1 MHKLNNELIEEFER
15 KEGVESI
22 EAWHDRFEGWNLN
35 FFCTG
40 GGSVHTRGV
49 IIRKHNDLREA
60 LEEGYAEVVASLPG
74 WLEEEEK
81 EQDAKQRW
89 EESVQ
94 KMVGDNRIGFT
105 HIKTSK
111 RGLYRALML
120 MGDIKGM
127 GERFVPTK
135 EEAIKEAYGKCLAS
149 ITRMK
154 ETLKHLGEVIE

>member
-1 MHKLNNELIEEFER
+1 MSELDKELIEEFER
-15 KEGVESI
+15 KEGVEFI
-22 EAWHDRFEGWNLN
+22 EAWHDWSEGWSLN

-49 IIRKHNDLREA
+49 IIRKHSDLREA
-60 LEEGYAEVVASLPG
+60 LEEGYAEVIASLPG

-81 EQDAKQRW
+81 EQDDKQRW
-89 EESVQ
+89 EERVR
-94 KMVGDNRIGFT
+94 KIAGDNRIGFT
-105 HIKTSK
+105 HIETSK
-111 RGLYRALML
+111 RGLFRALML
-120 MGDIKGM
+120 LGDIKGM

-154 ETLKHLGEVIE
+154 ATLKHLGEAVE